1 MYILKYAGSVLHDP
15 RTDAQISAGALKEE
29 SGQSPTLSLNI
40 QPTHPLWDSFTRDT
54 VMLPSRE
61 VELVE
66 VETGLVLFR
75 GRVRAV
81 SMEFDGSKKLTCE
94 GAMAYLNDTTVR
106 PYKTYDTDEIE
117 CDINAPAEASKLF
130 EWFIEQHNARVMNA
144 CEKFR
149 IGVNAGVNYGKLQRG
164 TGTGPATLKE
174 MRDKLEKACGG
185 WLRVRYDAT
194 GSIIDWLPDT
204 GAAEAT
210 QRVELGSNLLDLD
223 TQVDGKDIYTA
234 IVPVGKTGKGED
246 ERKVYVSSETAYVPF
261 GFAIQ
266 DDSVVDMSA
275 AEKYGVIE
283 KTVSYDLDKPQALAD
298 KAVADLAGGKLDDS
312 IEVSAFDLHNLNE
325 QTLPI
330 DFLDRVFVKSG
341 PHGIERYMICSG
353 RTINLTNP
361 TATQYKLGAITATL
375 TKGATGSQESAQE
388 SIAKRVTSLSN
399 ATRNIAKDAAT
410 TTIKVQAVEEKAAAV
425 EKKADVATEKIA
437 DVATTATAAA
447 EKVDTV
453 AAKAEK
459 AAEEVS
465 RVATDAKEANTAAKE
480 AKTMAT
486 KAQSDASEA
495 KSTVESLT
503 NTFSHDADGAHVGDK
518 AGMHTTIDAQG
529 MHIIDNG
536 KESSFIGKNLIE
548 LGKGGKDTNINMI
561 DGALNIRAM
570 ADKSD
575 KDNFTRAVLS
585 AKEIELQ
592 GNAASSISAPVIEFN
607 TTLKTDGL
615 SLAFH
620 DSKLTV
626 SKYAKSQVEKSTTI
640 SIDKFIDILNN
651 GGGTVEDTGKQT
663 LYYDKGS
670 NYEDWCYFR
679 AYNGASYLWFDIH
692 GVSSNGWYVPKVP
705 DRKYRPLGEDLY
717 FPALSYPSGSG
728 ASGWITSQSS
738 SMDALWF
745 ANYGGGRIVGS
756 VSWTYA
762 EEAKR

>member
-15 RTDAQISAGALKEE
+15 RTDAQISAGILKEE
-29 SGQSPTLSLNI
+29 SGQSPTLSLTI
-40 QPTHPLWDSFTRDT
+40 QPTHPLWDSFNRDT
-54 VMLPSRE
+54 VMLPNRE
-61 VELVE
+61 VELFE
-66 VETGLVLFR
+66 VETSLVLFR
-75 GRVRAV
+75 GRVRAI

-117 CDINAPAEASKLF
+117 CDINAPAEANKLF
-130 EWFIEQHNARVMNA
+130 EWFIEQHNAHVMNA
-144 CEKFR
+144 CEKFI
-149 IGVNAGVNYGKLQRG
+149 IGVNAGVNFGKLQRG
-164 TGTGPATLKE
+164 TGTRPVTLKE

-204 GAAEAT
+204 GAAEVT

-246 ERKVYVSSETAYVPF
+246 EHKVNVSAETAYVPF

-266 DDSVVDMSA
+266 GDAVVDMTA
-275 AEKYGVIE
+275 VEKYGLIE
-283 KTVSYDLDKPQALAD
+283 KTMSYDLDTPQALAD
-298 KAVADLAGGKLDDS
+298 KAVTDLAAGKLDDS

-330 DFLDRVFVKSG
+330 DFLDRVFVKSE

-375 TKGATGSQESAQE
+375 TKGATSSQESAQE

-410 TTIKVQAVEEKAAAV
+410 TTIKVAAVEEKAVAV
-425 EKKADVATEKIA
+425 EKKADAATEKIA

-447 EKVDTV
+447 EKVETV
-453 AAKAEK
+453 AAKAER

-465 RVATDAKEANTAAKE
+465 HVATDAKNATTAAKE
-480 AKTMAT
+480 AKTIAT

-495 KSTVESLT
+495 KSTIASLT

-529 MHIIDNG
+529 MKLLNG
-536 KESSFIGKNLIE
+536 TKQLAAFDAGMVT
-548 LGKGGKDTNINMI
+548 LGGT
-561 DGALNIRAM
+561 ALNIVAGYSNGRDDRRSTALFASDLLLKPTTSFDVEAQYTGLRITN
-570 ADKSD
+570 AD
-575 KDNFTRAVLS
+575 RM
-585 AKEIELQ
+585 
-592 GNAASSISAPVIEFN
+592 N
-607 TTLKTDGL
+607 TTAIGANVDSL
-615 SLAFH
+615 S
-620 DSKLTV
+620 V
-626 SKYAKSQVEKSTTI
+626 ST
-640 SIDKFIDILNN
+640 NN
-651 GGGTVEDTGKQT
+651 GANKADITFNDLVKLLKFTPWTTLQDDGVCRVRYCIRGGMMYLDCYLAAGYSTRTTTAQMPDNLLPAIEG
-663 LYYDKGS
+663 YY
-670 NYEDWCYFR
+670 
-679 AYNGASYLWFDIH
+679 
-692 GVSSNGWYVPKVP
+692 
-705 DRKYRPLGEDLY
+705 PLGTQTGNNT
-717 FPALSYPSGSG
+717 AKIWIG
-728 ASGWITSQSS
+728 A
-738 SMDALWF
+738 A
-745 ANYGGGRIVGS
+745 GGGNKRIYLYNNSTG
-756 VSWTYA
+756 YA
-762 EEAKR
+762 TGIIPILPKSME

>member
-15 RTDAQISAGALKEE
+15 RTDVQISAGSLKEE
-29 SGQSPTLSLNI
+29 SGQSPTLSLTI

-54 VMLPSRE
+54 VMLPNRE

-66 VETGLVLFR
+66 YETGIVLFR
-75 GRVRAV
+75 GRVRAI

-117 CDINAPAEASKLF
+117 CDINAPAEANKLF
-130 EWFIEQHNARVMNA
+130 EWFIEQHNAHVMNA
-144 CEKFR
+144 CEKFI
-149 IGVNAGVNYGKLQRG
+149 IGVNAGANYGKLQRG

-234 IVPVGKTGKGED
+234 IVPVGKTGKGQD
-246 ERKVYVSSETAYVPF
+246 EHKVNVSTETAYVPF

-266 DDSVVDMSA
+266 DDAVVDMAA
-275 AEKYGVIE
+275 AEKYGIIE

-361 TATQYKLGAITATL
+361 TATQFKLGAITATL
-375 TKGATGSQESAQE
+375 TKGATSSQESAQE

-425 EKKADVATEKIA
+425 EKKADAATEKIA

-447 EKVDTV
+447 EKVETV
-453 AAKAEK
+453 AAKAER

-465 RVATDAKEANTAAKE
+465 HVATDAANANTAAKE

-486 KAQSDASEA
+486 DANNKATEVKGAVDDLSN
-495 KSTVESLT
+495 V
-503 NTFSHDADGAHVGDK
+503 FSHDADGAHVGDK
-518 AGMHTTIDAQG
+518 NGVHTTIDGHG
-529 MHIIDNG
+529 MKLLKG
-536 KESSFIGKNLIE
+536 SEE
-548 LGKGGKDTNINMI
+548 LAKFEQSAVSLGGGVFNIVDGYDYGKDDTKFTAIFARRLLFNSG
-561 DGALNIRAM
+561 GAFYVN
-570 ADKSD
+570 
-575 KDNFTRAVLS
+575 
-585 AKEIELQ
+585 
-592 GNAASSISAPVIEFN
+592 APVIKLEVSDDLNGNTSRGIGLASYGFIAHDKAHGRGEVIAFEDLAKLIKFTSW
-607 TTLKTDGL
+607 TTLQDDGACRVRYCIRGGMMYL
-615 SLAFH
+615 DCYLAAGY
-620 DSKLTV
+620 S
-626 SKYAKSQVEKSTTI
+626 ARTT
-640 SIDKFIDILNN
+640 
-651 GGGTVEDTGKQT
+651 TAQM
-663 LYYDKGS
+663 
-670 NYEDWCYFR
+670 
-679 AYNGASYLWFDIH
+679 
-692 GVSSNGWYVPKVP
+692 PKDLLP
-705 DRKYRPLGEDLY
+705 AIEGYHPLGTQTGNNTAKIWIGSADGNDGHIY
-717 FPALSYPSGSG
+717 FYNWSSGYATG
-728 ASGWITSQSS
+728 IIPILPK
-738 SMDALWF
+738 SM
-745 ANYGGGRIVGS
+745 
-756 VSWTYA
+756 
-762 EEAKR
+762 E

>member
-15 RTDAQISAGALKEE
+15 RTDAQISAGILKEE
-29 SGQSPTLSLNI
+29 SGQSPTLSLTI

-61 VELVE
+61 VELLE
-66 VETGLVLFR
+66 VETGIVLFR

-94 GAMAYLNDTTVR
+94 GAMAYLNDTAVR

-117 CDINAPAEASKLF
+117 CDINAPAEANKLF

-149 IGVNAGVNYGKLQRG
+149 IGVNAGVNFGKLQRG

-234 IVPVGKTGKGED
+234 IVPVGKTGKGQD
-246 ERKVYVSSETAYVPF
+246 EHKVNVSAETAYVPF
-261 GFAIQ
+261 GFVIQ
-266 DDSVVDMSA
+266 DDAVVDMAA
-275 AEKYGVIE
+275 AEKYGRIE

-298 KAVADLAGGKLDDS
+298 KAVADLAAGKLDDS

-375 TKGATGSQESAQE
+375 TKGATSSQESAQE

-410 TTIKVQAVEEKAAAV
+410 TTIKVAAVEEKTAAV
-425 EKKADVATEKIA
+425 EKKADAATEKIA

-465 RVATDAKEANTAAKE
+465 HVATDAANANNTAKE

-486 KAQSDASEA
+486 EARNKAAEVKA
-495 KSTVESLT
+495 TVEDMT
-503 NTFSHDADGAHVGDK
+503 NVFSHDENGAHVGDTS
-518 AGMHTTIDAQG
+518 AAHVTVNSRGMGIYNAEAQIASFESD
-529 MHIIDNG
+529 IISLN
-536 KESSFIGKNLIE
+536 N
-548 LGKGGKDTNINMI
+548 
-561 DGALNIRAM
+561 GALNIVAGYQ
-570 ADKSD
+570 D
-575 KDNFTRAVLS
+575 
-585 AKEIELQ
+585 
-592 GNAASSISAPVIEFN
+592 
-607 TTLKTDGL
+607 
-615 SLAFH
+615 
-620 DSKLTV
+620 
-626 SKYAKSQVEKSTTI
+626 
-640 SIDKFIDILNN
+640 
-651 GGGTVEDTGKQT
+651 
-663 LYYDKGS
+663 DKGS
-670 NYEDWCYFR
+670 R
-679 AYNGASYLWFDIH
+679 ATALMT
-692 GVSSNGWYVPKVP
+692 SNILLKPTGH
-705 DRKYRPLGEDLY
+705 L
-717 FPALSYPSGSG
+717 LSD
-728 ASGWITSQSS
+728 SQTIAARISS
-738 SMDALWF
+738 SDRMHFAEASLTDSALTLSADNRSKEGRIDYADLVKMMKFVPWTDLVNTSSARVRYCVRGGVMYLDCF
-745 ANYGGGRIVGS
+745 LAATGGSNTYTTTAQIPNDLLPSNAAYYSLGTQTGNNTAKIWLGAAGGGDGHVYIYNWSSGYCSGVIPVIPKS
-756 VSWTYA
+756 L
-762 EEAKR
+762 E

>member
-15 RTDAQISAGALKEE
+15 RTDVQISAGTLKEE
-29 SGQSPTLSLNI
+29 SGQSPTLSLTI

-54 VMLPSRE
+54 VMLPNRE

-66 VETGLVLFR
+66 FETGIVLFR
-75 GRVRAV
+75 GRVRAI

-117 CDINAPAEASKLF
+117 CDINAPAEANKLF
-130 EWFIEQHNARVMNA
+130 EWFIEQHNAHVTNG
-144 CEKFR
+144 CEKFI
-149 IGVNAGVNYGKLQRG
+149 IGVNAGANYGKLQRG

-194 GSIIDWLPDT
+194 ESIIDWLPDT

-234 IVPVGKTGKGED
+234 IVPVGKTGRGED
-246 ERKVYVSSETAYVPF
+246 EHKVNVSAETAYVPF

-266 DDSVVDMSA
+266 GDAVVDMA
-275 AEKYGVIE
+275 AVEKYGLIE
-283 KTVSYDLDKPQALAD
+283 KTMSYDLDKPQALAD

-330 DFLDRVFVKSG
+330 DFLDRVFVKSE

-375 TKGATGSQESAQE
+375 TKGATSSQESVQE

-410 TTIKVQAVEEKAAAV
+410 TTIKVAAVEEKAVAV
-425 EKKADVATEKIA
+425 EKKADAATKKIA

-447 EKVDTV
+447 QKVETV
-453 AAKAEK
+453 AAKAER

-465 RVATDAKEANTAAKE
+465 NVATDAKNATTAAKE
-480 AKTMAT
+480 AKAMAT
-486 KAQSDASEA
+486 EASNKAEEVKA
-495 KSTVESLT
+495 TVDDMA
-503 NTFSHDADGAHVGDK
+503 NAFSHDESGAHVGDK
-518 AGMHTTIDAQG
+518 DGVHTTIDSHG
-529 MHIIDNG
+529 MKLLKG
-536 KESSFIGKNLIE
+536 SEE
-548 LGKGGKDTNINMI
+548 LAKFEQSAVSLGGGVFNIVDGYNYGKDDTKVTAVFARHLLFNSGGVFFVN
-561 DGALNIRAM
+561 APTIRL
-570 ADKSD
+570 DVSD
-575 KDNFTRAVLS
+575 DQNGNTAKGIGLGSLGFIAHDRTHGREEIIAFEDLAKLIKFTS
-585 AKEIELQ
+585 W
-592 GNAASSISAPVIEFN
+592 
-607 TTLKTDGL
+607 TTLQDDGVCRVRYCIRGGML
-615 SLAFH
+615 YLDCYLAAGYSTRTTTAQMPKELLPAIEGYHSLGTQTGNNTAKIWIGSANGNDGHIYFYNW
-620 DSKLTV
+620 S
-626 SKYAKSQVEKSTTI
+626 SGYATGIIPILPKSME
-640 SIDKFIDILNN
+640 
-651 GGGTVEDTGKQT
+651 
-663 LYYDKGS
+663 
-670 NYEDWCYFR
+670 
-679 AYNGASYLWFDIH
+679 
-692 GVSSNGWYVPKVP
+692 
-705 DRKYRPLGEDLY
+705 
-717 FPALSYPSGSG
+717 
-728 ASGWITSQSS
+728 
-738 SMDALWF
+738 
-745 ANYGGGRIVGS
+745 
-756 VSWTYA
+756 
-762 EEAKR
+762 

>member
-15 RTDAQISAGALKEE
+15 RTDTQISAGILKEE
-29 SGQSPTLSLNI
+29 SGQSPTLSLTI

-61 VELVE
+61 VELLE
-66 VETGLVLFR
+66 FETGIVLFR

-117 CDINAPAEASKLF
+117 CDINAPAEANKLF
-130 EWFIEQHNARVMNA
+130 EWFIEQHNAHVMNA
-144 CEKFR
+144 CEKFI
-149 IGVNAGVNYGKLQRG
+149 IGVNAGANYGKLQRG

-234 IVPVGKTGKGED
+234 IVPVGKTGRGED
-246 ERKVYVSSETAYVPF
+246 EHKVNVSAETAYVPF
-261 GFAIQ
+261 GFVIQ
-266 DDSVVDMSA
+266 DDAVVDMAA
-275 AEKYGVIE
+275 AEKYGIIE
-283 KTVSYDLDKPQALAD
+283 KTMSYDLDKPQALAD
-298 KAVADLAGGKLDDS
+298 KAVSDLAAGKLDDS

-330 DFLDRVFVKSG
+330 DFLDRVFVKSE

-361 TATQYKLGAITATL
+361 TATQFKLGAITATL
-375 TKGATGSQESAQE
+375 TKGATSSQESVQE

-410 TTIKVQAVEEKAAAV
+410 TTIKVAAVEEKAVAV
-425 EKKADVATEKIA
+425 EKKADAATEKIA

-465 RVATDAKEANTAAKE
+465 HVATDAANANTAAKE

-486 KAQSDASEA
+486 EANNKADEA
-495 KSTVESLT
+495 KAAVEDMT
-503 NTFSHDADGAHVGDK
+503 NVFSHDADGAHVGDK
-518 AGMHTTIDAQG
+518 NTAHVTVNNQG
-529 MHIIDNG
+529 MSIYNDAGAQIANFDSN
-536 KESSFIGKNLIE
+536 
-548 LGKGGKDTNINMI
+548 TIN
-561 DGALNIRAM
+561 
-570 ADKSD
+570 
-575 KDNFTRAVLS
+575 
-585 AKEIELQ
+585 
-592 GNAASSISAPVIEFN
+592 
-607 TTLKTDGL
+607 
-615 SLAFH
+615 
-620 DSKLTV
+620 
-626 SKYAKSQVEKSTTI
+626 
-640 SIDKFIDILNN
+640 LNN
-651 GGGTVEDTGKQT
+651 GVLNITANYQDNLGYKATVLMTNNILLKPAENFAIGAKVIAVKASRGDGKHST
-663 LYYDKGS
+663 LLKLTDS
-670 NYEDWCYFR
+670 
-679 AYNGASYLWFDIH
+679 
-692 GVSSNGWYVPKVP
+692 
-705 DRKYRPLGEDLY
+705 
-717 FPALSYPSGSG
+717 ALSVNVDSKKQEAINCADLLKLLKFTPWTTLQDDGACRVRYCIRGGMLYLDCYLAAGYSTRTTTAQMPKELLPAIEGYHSLGTQTGNNTAKIWIGSANGNDGHIYFYNWSSGYCSG
-728 ASGWITSQSS
+728 VVPIIPKS
-738 SMDALWF
+738 L
-745 ANYGGGRIVGS
+745 
-756 VSWTYA
+756 
-762 EEAKR
+762 E

>member
-15 RTDAQISAGALKEE
+15 RTNTQISAGILKEE
-29 SGQSPTLSLNI
+29 SGQSPTLSLTI
-40 QPTHPLWDSFTRDT
+40 QPTHPLWDNFSRDT

-61 VELVE
+61 VELFE

-75 GRVRAV
+75 GRVRAI

-117 CDINAPAEASKLF
+117 CDINAPAEANKLF
-130 EWFIEQHNARVMNA
+130 EWFIEQHNAHVMNA
-144 CEKFR
+144 CEKFI
-149 IGVNAGVNYGKLQRG
+149 IGVNAGANYGKLQRG
-164 TGTGPATLKE
+164 TGTRPATLKE

-234 IVPVGKTGKGED
+234 IVPVGKTGKGSD
-246 ERKVYVSSETAYVPF
+246 EHKVNVSAETAYVPF

-266 DDSVVDMSA
+266 GDAVVDMTA
-275 AEKYGVIE
+275 VEKYGLIE
-283 KTVSYDLDKPQALAD
+283 KTMSYDLDKPQALAD
-298 KAVADLAGGKLDDS
+298 KAVADLAAGKLDDS

-330 DFLDRVFVKSG
+330 DFLDRVFVKSE

-361 TATQYKLGAITATL
+361 TATQFKLGAITATL
-375 TKGATGSQESAQE
+375 TKGATSSQESAQE

-410 TTIKVQAVEEKAAAV
+410 TTIKVAAVEEKAAAV
-425 EKKADVATEKIA
+425 EKKADAATEKIA

-447 EKVDTV
+447 EKVETV

-465 RVATDAKEANTAAKE
+465 HVATDAANATTTAKE

-486 KAQSDASEA
+486 EASNKAAEVKGAVDDMANA
-495 KSTVESLT
+495 
-503 NTFSHDADGAHVGDK
+503 FSHDEGGAHVGDK
-518 AGMHTTIDAQG
+518 DGVHTTIDSHG
-529 MHIIDNG
+529 MKLLKG
-536 KESSFIGKNLIE
+536 SEE
-548 LGKGGKDTNINMI
+548 LAKFEQSAVSLGGGVFNIVDGYNYGKDDTKVTAVFAKHLLFNSGGAFFVNAPTIRLDVS
-561 DGALNIRAM
+561 DGQNGNTAKGIGLAPFGFIARDRAHGREEVI
-570 ADKSD
+570 AFED
-575 KDNFTRAVLS
+575 L
-585 AKEIELQ
+585 AKLIKFV
-592 GNAASSISAPVIEFN
+592 PW
-607 TTLKTDGL
+607 TTLQDDGVCRVRYCVRGGMMYL
-615 SLAFH
+615 DCYLAAG
-620 DSKLTV
+620 
-626 SKYAKSQVEKSTTI
+626 YATRTTTAQI
-640 SIDKFIDILNN
+640 PDNLRPAIEGYYHLGTQNGNN
-651 GGGTVEDTGKQT
+651 TAKIWIGAAGGGDGHIYFYNWSSGYATGIIPI
-663 LYYDKGS
+663 L
-670 NYEDWCYFR
+670 
-679 AYNGASYLWFDIH
+679 
-692 GVSSNGWYVPKVP
+692 PK
-705 DRKYRPLGEDLY
+705 
-717 FPALSYPSGSG
+717 
-728 ASGWITSQSS
+728 
-738 SMDALWF
+738 SM
-745 ANYGGGRIVGS
+745 
-756 VSWTYA
+756 
-762 EEAKR
+762 E

>member
-15 RTDAQISAGALKEE
+15 RTDTQISAGILKEE
-29 SGQSPTLSLNI
+29 SGQSPTLSLTI
-40 QPTHPLWDSFTRDT
+40 QPTHPLWDNFSRDT

-61 VELVE
+61 VELFE
-66 VETGLVLFR
+66 VETSIVLFR

-117 CDINAPAEASKLF
+117 CDINAPAEANKLF
-130 EWFIEQHNARVMNA
+130 EWFIEQHNSRVMNA

-246 ERKVYVSSETAYVPF
+246 EHKVNVSAETAYVPF

-266 DDSVVDMSA
+266 GDAVVDMAA
-275 AEKYGVIE
+275 AEKYGRIE

-298 KAVADLAGGKLDDS
+298 KAVADLAAGKLDDS

-375 TKGATGSQESAQE
+375 TKGATSSQESAQE

-410 TTIKVQAVEEKAAAV
+410 TTIKVAAVEEKAAAV
-425 EKKADVATEKIA
+425 EKKADAATEKIA

-447 EKVDTV
+447 EKVETV

-465 RVATDAKEANTAAKE
+465 HVATDAKNANTAAKE

-486 KAQSDASEA
+486 EANSKATEV
-495 KSTVESLT
+495 KSVVDGLS
-503 NTFSHDADGAHVGDK
+503 NAFSHDDRGAYVGDK
-518 AGMHTTIDAQG
+518 TKQFVWVNKDGVWLMNGKTLNAFFTSKRASLAGDKLIIDADQTVLSG
-529 MHIIDNG
+529 LPDGEKKGTLLSSDNVG
-536 KESSFIGKNLIE
+536 FNA
-548 LGKGGKDTNINMI
+548 KDTVMLAGNQMLAMIGTNNILINDKGLQISNHFISNNYTKI
-561 DGALNIRAM
+561 DDLVKLLKFVPWTDLVNNSSVRVRYCVRGGVMYLDCFLTGGYPTYTTTAQIP
-570 ADKSD
+570 SD
-575 KDNFTRAVLS
+575 LLPS
-585 AKEIELQ
+585 
-592 GNAASSISAPVIEFN
+592 NAAYYSLGTQNSNN
-607 TTLKTDGL
+607 TAKIWLGAAGGGDGHVY
-615 SLAFH
+615 FYNY
-620 DSKLTV
+620 DSGYCSGV
-626 SKYAKSQVEKSTTI
+626 I
-640 SIDKFIDILNN
+640 SII
-651 GGGTVEDTGKQT
+651 
-663 LYYDKGS
+663 
-670 NYEDWCYFR
+670 
-679 AYNGASYLWFDIH
+679 
-692 GVSSNGWYVPKVP
+692 PKS
-705 DRKYRPLGEDLY
+705 LE
-717 FPALSYPSGSG
+717 
-728 ASGWITSQSS
+728 
-738 SMDALWF
+738 
-745 ANYGGGRIVGS
+745 
-756 VSWTYA
+756 
-762 EEAKR
+762 

>member
-15 RTDAQISAGALKEE
+15 RTDVQISSGALKEE
-29 SGQSPTLSLNI
+29 SGQSPTLSLTI
-40 QPTHPLWDSFTRDT
+40 QPTHPLWDNFNRDT
-54 VMLPSRE
+54 VMLPNRE
-61 VELVE
+61 VELFE

-81 SMEFDGSKKLTCE
+81 SMEFDGSKKITCE

-117 CDINAPAEASKLF
+117 CDINAPAEANKLF

-149 IGVNAGVNYGKLQRG
+149 IGVNTGANYGKLQRG

-194 GSIIDWLPDT
+194 ESIIDWLPDT

-234 IVPVGKTGKGED
+234 IVPDGKTGRGED
-246 ERKVYVSSETAYVPF
+246 ERKVNVSAETAYVPF

-266 DDSVVDMSA
+266 DDVVVDMTA
-275 AEKYGVIE
+275 AEKYGRIE
-283 KTVSYDLDKPQALAD
+283 KTISYDLDKPQALAD
-298 KAVADLAGGKLDDS
+298 KAVTDLAAGKLDDS

-361 TATQYKLGAITATL
+361 TATQFKLGAITATL
-375 TKGATGSQESAQE
+375 TKGATSSQESAQE

-410 TTIKVQAVEEKAAAV
+410 TTIKVAAVEEKAIAV
-425 EKKADVATEKIA
+425 EKKADAATEKIA

-447 EKVDTV
+447 EKVETV

-465 RVATDAKEANTAAKE
+465 HVATDAKNATTVAKD

-486 KAQSDASEA
+486 EANDKATEVKA
-495 KSTVESLT
+495 TVDDMT
-503 NTFSHDADGAHVGDK
+503 NVFSHDESGAHVGDK
-518 AGMHTTIDAQG
+518 DGVHTTIDSHG
-529 MHIIDNG
+529 MKLLKG
-536 KESSFIGKNLIE
+536 SEE
-548 LGKGGKDTNINMI
+548 LAKFEQSAVSLGGGVFNIVDGYNYGRDDT
-561 DGALNIRAM
+561 
-570 ADKSD
+570 KV
-575 KDNFTRAVLS
+575 TAVFANRL
-585 AKEIELQ
+585 L
-592 GNAASSISAPVIEFN
+592 FN
-607 TTLKTDGL
+607 TGGGFMINTPSIKFNISSADGSTTHNMSMSPL
-615 SLAFH
+615 GFVVRAANRKNAELISFENLAKLI
-620 DSKLTV
+620 KLTSWTTLQDDGV
-626 SKYAKSQVEKSTTI
+626 CRVRYCIRGGMMYLDCYLAAGYSNRITTAEMPDYLLPSIEGYHPMGTETGDHTAKI
-640 SIDKFIDILNN
+640 WI
-651 GGGTVEDTGKQT
+651 GAAG
-663 LYYDKGS
+663 GS
-670 NYEDWCYFR
+670 NKHIYL
-679 AYNGASYLWFDIH
+679 YNN
-692 GVSSNGWYVPKVP
+692 SSGYATGIIPILPK
-705 DRKYRPLGEDLY
+705 
-717 FPALSYPSGSG
+717 
-728 ASGWITSQSS
+728 
-738 SMDALWF
+738 SM
-745 ANYGGGRIVGS
+745 
-756 VSWTYA
+756 
-762 EEAKR
+762 E

>member
-15 RTDAQISAGALKEE
+15 RTDVQISAGTLKEE
-29 SGQSPTLSLNI
+29 SGQSPTLSLTI

-61 VELVE
+61 VELLE
-66 VETGLVLFR
+66 FETGIVLFR
-75 GRVRAV
+75 GRVRAI

-117 CDINAPAEASKLF
+117 CDINAPAEANKLF
-130 EWFIEQHNARVMNA
+130 EWFIEQHNAHVMNA
-144 CEKFR
+144 CEKFI
-149 IGVNAGVNYGKLQRG
+149 IGVNAGANYGKLQRG

-185 WLRVRYDAT
+185 WLRVRYDTT

-234 IVPVGKTGKGED
+234 IVPVGKTGKGEN
-246 ERKVYVSSETAYVPF
+246 EHKVNVSPETAYVPF

-266 DDSVVDMSA
+266 GDAVVDMTA
-275 AEKYGVIE
+275 VEKYGLIE
-283 KTVSYDLDKPQALAD
+283 KTMSYDLDKPQALAD

-375 TKGATGSQESAQE
+375 TKGATSSQESAQE

-410 TTIKVQAVEEKAAAV
+410 TTIKVAAVEEKAAAV
-425 EKKADVATEKIA
+425 EKKADAATEKIA

-447 EKVDTV
+447 EKVETV

-465 RVATDAKEANTAAKE
+465 HVATDAKNANNTAKE

-486 KAQSDASEA
+486 EANNKAAEVKA
-495 KSTVESLT
+495 TVDNLS
-503 NTFSHDADGAHVGDK
+503 NAFSHDAGGAYVGDK
-518 AGMHTTIDAQG
+518 QNKFVWVNKDGVWLM
-529 MHIIDNG
+529 NG
-536 KESSFIGKNLIE
+536 KNNLANFTDKTVSLASNKLI
-548 LGKGGKDTNINMI
+548 I
-561 DGALNIRAM
+561 
-570 ADKSD
+570 KSD
-575 KDNFTRAVLS
+575 MDVVTYGSDARQDIKKGTVLYSDNIGLTTNDTLFARAKNIHFQILRSTKPSGIRFMQDRLKVYPVDGQETGSGEISYNDL
-585 AKEIELQ
+585 AKLM
-592 GNAASSISAPVIEFN
+592 
-607 TTLKTDGL
+607 
-615 SLAFH
+615 
-620 DSKLTV
+620 
-626 SKYAKSQVEKSTTI
+626 
-640 SIDKFIDILNN
+640 KFIPWITLQDDGVCRVRYCVRGGMLYLDCYLAAGYSARVTTAEMPDNLLPAIEGYYPMGTETGDHTAKIWIGAA
-651 GGGTVEDTGKQT
+651 GGGNKRIYLYNNSSGYATGIIPI
-663 LYYDKGS
+663 L
-670 NYEDWCYFR
+670 
-679 AYNGASYLWFDIH
+679 
-692 GVSSNGWYVPKVP
+692 PK
-705 DRKYRPLGEDLY
+705 
-717 FPALSYPSGSG
+717 
-728 ASGWITSQSS
+728 
-738 SMDALWF
+738 SM
-745 ANYGGGRIVGS
+745 
-756 VSWTYA
+756 
-762 EEAKR
+762 E

>member
-15 RTDAQISAGALKEE
+15 RTDAQISAGTLKEE
-29 SGQSPTLSLNI
+29 SGQSPTLSLTI

-54 VMLPSRE
+54 VMLSNRE
-61 VELVE
+61 VELLE
-66 VETGLVLFR
+66 FETGIVLFR

-117 CDINAPAEASKLF
+117 CDINAPAEANKLF
-130 EWFIEQHNARVMNA
+130 EWFIEQHNAHVMNA

-149 IGVNAGVNYGKLQRG
+149 IGINTGVNYGKLQRG

-234 IVPVGKTGKGED
+234 IVPVGKTGKGSD
-246 ERKVYVSSETAYVPF
+246 EHKVNVSAETAYVPF

-266 DDSVVDMSA
+266 GDAVVDMAA
-275 AEKYGVIE
+275 AEKYGIIE
-283 KTVSYDLDKPQALAD
+283 KKMSYDLDKPQALAD

-353 RTINLTNP
+353 RTVNLTNP
-361 TATQYKLGAITATL
+361 TATQFKLGAITATL
-375 TKGATGSQESAQE
+375 TKGATSSQESVQE

-410 TTIKVQAVEEKAAAV
+410 TTIKVAAVEEKAVAV
-425 EKKADVATEKIA
+425 EKKADAATEKIA

-447 EKVDTV
+447 EKVETV

-465 RVATDAKEANTAAKE
+465 HVATDAANANTAAKE

-486 KAQSDASEA
+486 EANNKATEVEA
-495 KSTVESLT
+495 TVDNLS
-503 NTFSHDADGAHVGDK
+503 NAFSHDAGGAYVGDK
-518 AGMHTTIDAQG
+518 TKQFVWVNKDGVWLMDGKTLNASFTSKRASLAADKLIIDADQTVLSG
-529 MHIIDNG
+529 LPGGEKKGTLLSSDNVG
-536 KESSFIGKNLIE
+536 FRA
-548 LGKGGKDTNINMI
+548 KDTVMLTGNQMLAMIGANNILINDKGLQISKNFIRNNYTKI
-561 DGALNIRAM
+561 DDLVKLLKFVPWTDLVNNSSVRVRYCVRGGVMYLDCFLAGGYPTYTTTAQIP
-570 ADKSD
+570 SD
-575 KDNFTRAVLS
+575 LLPS
-585 AKEIELQ
+585 
-592 GNAASSISAPVIEFN
+592 NAAYYSLGTQSSNN
-607 TTLKTDGL
+607 T
-615 SLAFH
+615 
-620 DSKLTV
+620 
-626 SKYAKSQVEKSTTI
+626 AKI
-640 SIDKFIDILNN
+640 WLGAA
-651 GGGTVEDTGKQT
+651 GGGDGHV
-663 LYYDKGS
+663 YFYNYDSGYCS
-670 NYEDWCYFR
+670 
-679 AYNGASYLWFDIH
+679 
-692 GVSSNGWYVPKVP
+692 GVIPIIPK
-705 DRKYRPLGEDLY
+705 
-717 FPALSYPSGSG
+717 
-728 ASGWITSQSS
+728 
-738 SMDALWF
+738 SM
-745 ANYGGGRIVGS
+745 
-756 VSWTYA
+756 
-762 EEAKR
+762 E

>member
-15 RTDAQISAGALKEE
+15 RTDVQISAGSLKEE
-29 SGQSPTLSLNI
+29 SGQSPTLSLTI

-61 VELVE
+61 VELFE

-117 CDINAPAEASKLF
+117 CDINAPAEANKLF
-130 EWFIEQHNARVMNA
+130 EWFIEQHNAHVMNA

-149 IGVNAGVNYGKLQRG
+149 IGVNAGANYGKLQRG
-164 TGTGPATLKE
+164 TGTRPATLKE

-234 IVPVGKTGKGED
+234 IVPVGKTGKGSD
-246 ERKVYVSSETAYVPF
+246 EHKVNVSAETAYVPF

-266 DDSVVDMSA
+266 GDVVVDMA
-275 AEKYGVIE
+275 AVEKYGLIE
-283 KTVSYDLDKPQALAD
+283 KTMSYDLDKPQALAD
-298 KAVADLAGGKLDDS
+298 KAVADLAAGKLDDS
-312 IEVSAFDLHNLNE
+312 IEVSTFDLHNLNE
-325 QTLPI
+325 QTLPV
-330 DFLDRVFVKSG
+330 DFLDRVFVKSE

-375 TKGATGSQESAQE
+375 TKGATSSQESAQE

-410 TTIKVQAVEEKAAAV
+410 TTIKVAAVEEKAVAV
-425 EKKADVATEKIA
+425 EKKADAATEKIA

-447 EKVDTV
+447 QKVETV
-453 AAKAEK
+453 AAKAERV
-459 AAEEVS
+459 AEEVS
-465 RVATDAKEANTAAKE
+465 NVATDAKNATTAAKE

-486 KAQSDASEA
+486 EASNKAEEVKA
-495 KSTVESLT
+495 TVDDMA
-503 NTFSHDADGAHVGDK
+503 NAFSHDESGAHVGDK
-518 AGMHTTIDAQG
+518 DGVHTTIDSHG
-529 MHIIDNG
+529 MKLLKG
-536 KESSFIGKNLIE
+536 SEE
-548 LGKGGKDTNINMI
+548 LAKFEQSAVSLGGGVFNIVDGYNYGKDDTKVTAVFARHLLFNSGGAFFVKAPTIRLDVS
-561 DGALNIRAM
+561 DGQNGNTAKGIGLGSLGFIARDRTHGREEVIAFEDL
-570 ADKSD
+570 AKLI
-575 KDNFTRAVLS
+575 KFTS
-585 AKEIELQ
+585 W
-592 GNAASSISAPVIEFN
+592 
-607 TTLKTDGL
+607 TTLQDDGVCRVRYCIRGGML
-615 SLAFH
+615 YLDCYLAAGYSTRTTTAQMPKELLPAIEGYHSLGTQTGNNTAKIWIGSANGNDGHIYFYNW
-620 DSKLTV
+620 S
-626 SKYAKSQVEKSTTI
+626 SGYATGIIPILPKSME
-640 SIDKFIDILNN
+640 
-651 GGGTVEDTGKQT
+651 
-663 LYYDKGS
+663 
-670 NYEDWCYFR
+670 
-679 AYNGASYLWFDIH
+679 
-692 GVSSNGWYVPKVP
+692 
-705 DRKYRPLGEDLY
+705 
-717 FPALSYPSGSG
+717 
-728 ASGWITSQSS
+728 
-738 SMDALWF
+738 
-745 ANYGGGRIVGS
+745 
-756 VSWTYA
+756 
-762 EEAKR
+762 

>member
-15 RTDAQISAGALKEE
+15 RTDVQISAGSLKEE
-29 SGQSPTLSLNI
+29 SGQSPTLSLTI
-40 QPTHPLWDSFTRDT
+40 QSTHPLWDSFNRDT
-54 VMLPSRE
+54 VMLPNRE
-61 VELVE
+61 VELFE

-81 SMEFDGSKKLTCE
+81 SMEFDGSKKITCE

-117 CDINAPAEASKLF
+117 CDINAPAEANKLF

-149 IGVNAGVNYGKLQRG
+149 IGVNAGANYGKLQRG
-164 TGTGPATLKE
+164 TGTRPATLKE

-234 IVPVGKTGKGED
+234 IVPVGKTGKSSD
-246 ERKVYVSSETAYVPF
+246 EHKVNVSAETAYVPF

-266 DDSVVDMSA
+266 GDAVVDMA
-275 AEKYGVIE
+275 AVEKYGLIE
-283 KTVSYDLDKPQALAD
+283 KTMSYDLDKPQALAD
-298 KAVADLAGGKLDDS
+298 KAVADLAAGKLDDS

-330 DFLDRVFVKSG
+330 DFLDRVFVKSE

-361 TATQYKLGAITATL
+361 TATQFKLGAITATL
-375 TKGATGSQESAQE
+375 TKGATSSQESAQE

-410 TTIKVQAVEEKAAAV
+410 TTIKVAAVEEKAVAV
-425 EKKADVATEKIA
+425 EKKADAATEKIA
-437 DVATTATAAA
+437 DVATTATAAV
-447 EKVDTV
+447 EKVETV

-465 RVATDAKEANTAAKE
+465 HVAIDAKNAKDAAKE

-486 KAQSDASEA
+486 EANNKATEV
-495 KSTVESLT
+495 KSVVGGLL
-503 NTFSHDADGAHVGDK
+503 NAFSHDDRGAYVGDK
-518 AGMHTTIDAQG
+518 TKQFVWVNKDGVWLMDGKTLNASFTSKRASLAGDKLIIDADQTVLSG
-529 MHIIDNG
+529 LPGGEEKGTLLSSDNVG
-536 KESSFIGKNLIE
+536 FRA
-548 LGKGGKDTNINMI
+548 KDTVMLTGNQMLAMVGANNILINDKGLQISKNFISNNYTKI
-561 DGALNIRAM
+561 DDLVKLLKFVPWTDLVNNSSVRVRYCVRGGVMYLDCFLTGGYQTYTTTAQIP
-570 ADKSD
+570 SD
-575 KDNFTRAVLS
+575 LLPS
-585 AKEIELQ
+585 
-592 GNAASSISAPVIEFN
+592 NAAYYSLGTQSSNN
-607 TTLKTDGL
+607 T
-615 SLAFH
+615 
-620 DSKLTV
+620 
-626 SKYAKSQVEKSTTI
+626 AKI
-640 SIDKFIDILNN
+640 WLGAA
-651 GGGTVEDTGKQT
+651 GGGDGHV
-663 LYYDKGS
+663 YFYNYDSGYCS
-670 NYEDWCYFR
+670 
-679 AYNGASYLWFDIH
+679 
-692 GVSSNGWYVPKVP
+692 GVIPIIPKS
-705 DRKYRPLGEDLY
+705 LE
-717 FPALSYPSGSG
+717 
-728 ASGWITSQSS
+728 
-738 SMDALWF
+738 
-745 ANYGGGRIVGS
+745 
-756 VSWTYA
+756 
-762 EEAKR
+762 

>member
-15 RTDAQISAGALKEE
+15 RTDTQISAGTLKEE
-29 SGQSPTLSLNI
+29 SGQSPTLSLTI

-54 VMLPSRE
+54 VMLPNRE
-61 VELVE
+61 VELLE
-66 VETGLVLFR
+66 FETGLVLFR
-75 GRVRAV
+75 GRVRAI

-117 CDINAPAEASKLF
+117 CDINAPAEANKLF
-130 EWFIEQHNARVMNA
+130 EWFIEQHNAHVMNA

-149 IGVNAGVNYGKLQRG
+149 IGVNAGANYGKLQRG

-234 IVPVGKTGKGED
+234 IVPVGKTGKGSE
-246 ERKVYVSSETAYVPF
+246 ERKVNVSAETAYVPF

-266 DDSVVDMSA
+266 GDAVVDMSA
-275 AEKYGVIE
+275 VEKYGLIE
-283 KTVSYDLDKPQALAD
+283 KTISYDLDKPQALAD
-298 KAVADLAGGKLDDS
+298 KAVTDLAAGKLDDS

-330 DFLDRVFVKSG
+330 DFLDRVFVKSE

-361 TATQYKLGAITATL
+361 TATQFKLGAITATL
-375 TKGATGSQESAQE
+375 TKGATSSQESAQE
-388 SIAKRVTSLSN
+388 SIVKRVTSLSN

-410 TTIKVQAVEEKAAAV
+410 TTIKVAAVEEKAVAV
-425 EKKADVATEKIA
+425 EKKADAATERIA

-447 EKVDTV
+447 EKVETV

-465 RVATDAKEANTAAKE
+465 HVATDAKNAKDSAKE

-486 KAQSDASEA
+486 EANNKATEVKA
-495 KSTVESLT
+495 TVDNLS
-503 NTFSHDADGAHVGDK
+503 NAFSHDARGAYVGDK
-518 AGMHTTIDAQG
+518 TKQFVWVNKDGVWLMDGKTLNASFTSKRASLAGDKLIIDADQTVLSG
-529 MHIIDNG
+529 LPGGEKKGTLLSSDNVG
-536 KESSFIGKNLIE
+536 FRA
-548 LGKGGKDTNINMI
+548 KDTVMLTGNQMLAMIGANNILINDKGLQISKNFISNNYTKI
-561 DGALNIRAM
+561 DDLVKLMKFTPWTDLVNNSSVRVRYCVRGGVMYLDCFLTGGYPTYTTTAQIP
-570 ADKSD
+570 SD
-575 KDNFTRAVLS
+575 LLPS
-585 AKEIELQ
+585 
-592 GNAASSISAPVIEFN
+592 NAAYYSLGTQKSNN
-607 TTLKTDGL
+607 T
-615 SLAFH
+615 
-620 DSKLTV
+620 
-626 SKYAKSQVEKSTTI
+626 AKI
-640 SIDKFIDILNN
+640 WLGAA
-651 GGGTVEDTGKQT
+651 GGGDGHV
-663 LYYDKGS
+663 YFYNYDSGYCS
-670 NYEDWCYFR
+670 
-679 AYNGASYLWFDIH
+679 
-692 GVSSNGWYVPKVP
+692 GVIPIIPKS
-705 DRKYRPLGEDLY
+705 LE
-717 FPALSYPSGSG
+717 
-728 ASGWITSQSS
+728 
-738 SMDALWF
+738 
-745 ANYGGGRIVGS
+745 
-756 VSWTYA
+756 
-762 EEAKR
+762 

>member
-15 RTDAQISAGALKEE
+15 RTDTQISAGTLKEE
-29 SGQSPTLSLNI
+29 SGQSPTLSLTI

-66 VETGLVLFR
+66 FETGIVLFR
-75 GRVRAV
+75 GRVRAI

-117 CDINAPAEASKLF
+117 CDINAPAEANKLF
-130 EWFIEQHNARVMNA
+130 EWFIEQHNAHVMNA

-149 IGVNAGVNYGKLQRG
+149 IGVNAGANYGKLQRG

-234 IVPVGKTGKGED
+234 IVPVGKTGKGSD
-246 ERKVYVSSETAYVPF
+246 EHKVNVSTETAYVPF

-266 DDSVVDMSA
+266 GDAVVDMA
-275 AEKYGVIE
+275 AVEKYGLIE
-283 KTVSYDLDKPQALAD
+283 KTMSYDLDKPQALAD
-298 KAVADLAGGKLDDS
+298 KAVTDLAAGKLDDS

-341 PHGIERYMICSG
+341 PHGIERYMICQG

-361 TATQYKLGAITATL
+361 TATQFKLGAITATL
-375 TKGATGSQESAQE
+375 TKGATSSQESAQE

-410 TTIKVQAVEEKAAAV
+410 TTIKVAAVEEKAVAV
-425 EKKADVATEKIA
+425 EKKADAAAEKIA

-453 AAKAEK
+453 AAKAER

-465 RVATDAKEANTAAKE
+465 HVATDAKNANTAAKE

-486 KAQSDASEA
+486 EANNKAAEVKA
-495 KSTVESLT
+495 TVDDMA
-503 NTFSHDADGAHVGDK
+503 NAFSHDDRGAYVGDK
-518 AGMHTTIDAQG
+518 TKQFVWVNKDGVWLMDGKTLNASFTSKRASLAGDKLIIDADQTVLSG
-529 MHIIDNG
+529 LPGGEKKGTLLSSDNVG
-536 KESSFIGKNLIE
+536 FRA
-548 LGKGGKDTNINMI
+548 KDTVMLTGNQMLAMIGANNILINDKGLQISKNFISNNYTKI
-561 DGALNIRAM
+561 DDLVKLLKFVPWTDLVNNAYVRVRYCVRGGVMYLDCWMAGGYPTYTTPTEIPNNLLPSNAGYYPLATQKGNNTAKIWLGAA
-570 ADKSD
+570 
-575 KDNFTRAVLS
+575 
-585 AKEIELQ
+585 
-592 GNAASSISAPVIEFN
+592 
-607 TTLKTDGL
+607 
-615 SLAFH
+615 
-620 DSKLTV
+620 
-626 SKYAKSQVEKSTTI
+626 
-640 SIDKFIDILNN
+640 
-651 GGGTVEDTGKQT
+651 GGGDGHV
-663 LYYDKGS
+663 YFYNYDSGYCS
-670 NYEDWCYFR
+670 
-679 AYNGASYLWFDIH
+679 GIIPII
-692 GVSSNGWYVPKVP
+692 PKS
-705 DRKYRPLGEDLY
+705 LE
-717 FPALSYPSGSG
+717 
-728 ASGWITSQSS
+728 
-738 SMDALWF
+738 
-745 ANYGGGRIVGS
+745 
-756 VSWTYA
+756 
-762 EEAKR
+762 

>member
-15 RTDAQISAGALKEE
+15 RTDVQISAGTLKEE
-29 SGQSPTLSLNI
+29 SGQSPTLSLTI

-54 VMLPSRE
+54 VMLPNRE

-66 VETGLVLFR
+66 YETGIVLFR
-75 GRVRAV
+75 GRVRAI

-117 CDINAPAEASKLF
+117 CDINAPAEANKLF
-130 EWFIEQHNARVMNA
+130 EWFIEQHNAHVMNA

-149 IGVNAGVNYGKLQRG
+149 IGVNSGANYGKLQRG
-164 TGTGPATLKE
+164 TGTRPATLKE

-194 GSIIDWLPDT
+194 GSIIDWLPDA
-204 GAAEAT
+204 GATEAT

-234 IVPVGKTGKGED
+234 IVPVGKTGRGED
-246 ERKVYVSSETAYVPF
+246 ERKVNVSAETAYVPF

-266 DDSVVDMSA
+266 GDAVVDMA
-275 AEKYGVIE
+275 AVEKYGLIE
-283 KTVSYDLDKPQALAD
+283 KTMSYDLDKPQALAD
-298 KAVADLAGGKLDDS
+298 KAVADLAAGKLDDS

-361 TATQYKLGAITATL
+361 TATQFKLGAITATL
-375 TKGATGSQESAQE
+375 TKGATSSQESAQE

-410 TTIKVQAVEEKAAAV
+410 TTIKVAAVEEKAVAV
-425 EKKADVATEKIA
+425 EKKADAATEKIA

-453 AAKAEK
+453 AAKAER

-465 RVATDAKEANTAAKE
+465 HVATDAANANNTAKE

-486 KAQSDASEA
+486 EANNKAEEV
-495 KSTVESLT
+495 KTTVDDMA
-503 NTFSHDADGAHVGDK
+503 NAFSHDESGAHVGDK
-518 AGMHTTIDAQG
+518 DGVHTTIDSHG
-529 MHIIDNG
+529 MKLLKG
-536 KESSFIGKNLIE
+536 SEE
-548 LGKGGKDTNINMI
+548 LAKFEQSAVSLGGGVFNIVDGYNYGKDDTKVTAVFARHLLFNSGGAFFVNAPTIRLDVS
-561 DGALNIRAM
+561 DGQNGNTAKGIGLGSLGFIARDRTHGREEVIAFEDL
-570 ADKSD
+570 AKLI
-575 KDNFTRAVLS
+575 KFTS
-585 AKEIELQ
+585 W
-592 GNAASSISAPVIEFN
+592 
-607 TTLKTDGL
+607 TTLQDDGVCRVRYCIRGGML
-615 SLAFH
+615 YLDCYLAAGYSTRTTTAQMPKELLPGIEGYHSLGTQTGNNTAKIWIGSANGNDGHIYFYNW
-620 DSKLTV
+620 S
-626 SKYAKSQVEKSTTI
+626 SGYATGIIPILPKSME
-640 SIDKFIDILNN
+640 
-651 GGGTVEDTGKQT
+651 
-663 LYYDKGS
+663 
-670 NYEDWCYFR
+670 
-679 AYNGASYLWFDIH
+679 
-692 GVSSNGWYVPKVP
+692 
-705 DRKYRPLGEDLY
+705 
-717 FPALSYPSGSG
+717 
-728 ASGWITSQSS
+728 
-738 SMDALWF
+738 
-745 ANYGGGRIVGS
+745 
-756 VSWTYA
+756 
-762 EEAKR
+762 